1 MLKGLSPKTLLVV
14 LDGYGLSENTTK
26 NAVKDAR
33 TPHLDQLFS
42 HYPTTTLQA
51 GGEAVGLPTG
61 VAGNSEVGHMN
72 LGAGREIRQD
82 LVRINEAVSNNTL
95 EGMEKLQELIKKA
108 KEGTKRIHLMGLLSD
123 GGVHSH
129 IEHIKEVSKIL
140 AKHPELDVYFHP
152 FMDGRDTAPDIGE
165 KYLEDIEDNTEMT
178 IASVQ
183 GRAWGMDRD
192 RRWGKIEK
200 AYQAMI
206 GRGEKSEL
214 SAREYLKSEY
224 QKKIYDEFINPVLL
238 KEKGAIQDG
247 DAIFFL
253 NFRPDRAVQIT
264 LAFNDPDF
272 KEFSRD
278 VQPSYFLCM
287 TPYVPDE
294 LDLPILFDKE
304 KVQGGLSQYL
314 SGLGK
319 KQYKIAETEKY
330 AHVTFFFNG
339 GEKKPF
345 EGEQQVLIPSPKEVK
360 TYDEK
365 PEMSAPEVTEKLVA
379 ALKEDYDFY
388 LVNYANCDM
397 VGHTGNY
404 EAAVR
409 AVETVDHCVGELLKV
424 CQQKNMA
431 LLLTADHGNS
441 DEMVYPDGGRHTSHT
456 KAPVPF
462 CLFHPELKDKKLKAH
477 NDNALKDVSPCV
489 LTLMGIDY
497 PETFKGH
504 CPFIEDES

>member
-26 NAVKDAR
+26 NAVKDAQ
-33 TPHLDQLFS
+33 TPHLDELFS

-51 GGEAVGLPTG
+51 GGEAVGLPAG

-82 LVRINEAVSNNTL
+82 LVRINEAVEEKTL
-95 EGMEKLQELIKKA
+95 EHMEKLQELIEKA
-108 KEGTKRIHLMGLLSD
+108 KKGTKRIHLMGLLSD

-140 AKHPELDVYFHP
+140 AKHSELELYFHP
-152 FMDGRDTAPDIGE
+152 FMDGRDTAPDIGD
-165 KYLEDIEDNTEMT
+165 KYLKDIEDNTQLT
-178 IASVQ
+178 IASIQ
-183 GRAWGMDRD
+183 GRSWGMDRD
-192 RRWGKIEK
+192 RRWEKIERGYK
-200 AYQAMI
+200 AMT
-206 GRGEKSEL
+206 GLGEKSEL

-224 QKKIYDEFINPVLL
+224 QKETYDEFITPILL
-238 KEKGAIQDG
+238 KKSGAVQNG
-247 DAIFFL
+247 DALFFL

-264 LAFNDPDF
+264 LAFNDPEF
-272 KEFSRD
+272 KEFPRSVRPD
-278 VQPSYFLCM
+278 HFLCM

-304 KVQGGLSQYL
+304 KVQGGLAQYL
-314 SGLGK
+314 SGIGK
-319 KQYKIAETEKY
+319 KQFKIAETEKY

-345 EGEQQVLIPSPKEVK
+345 KGERQVLVPSPKEVS

-365 PEMSAPEVTEKLVA
+365 PEMSAPEVTQKLLA

-404 EAAVR
+404 KAALK
-409 AVETVDHCVGELLKV
+409 AVEAVDHCVGELMQACEK
-424 CQQKNMA
+424 QGIAM
-431 LLLTADHGNS
+431 LLTADHGNS
-441 DEMVYPDGGRHTSHT
+441 DEMVYPDGGPHTSHT

-462 CLFHPELKDKKLKAH
+462 CLFHSKFKDKKLKSH

-489 LTLMGIDY
+489 LTLMGLDY
-497 PETFKGH
+497 PETFKGR
-504 CPFIEDES
+504 CPFMEDEV